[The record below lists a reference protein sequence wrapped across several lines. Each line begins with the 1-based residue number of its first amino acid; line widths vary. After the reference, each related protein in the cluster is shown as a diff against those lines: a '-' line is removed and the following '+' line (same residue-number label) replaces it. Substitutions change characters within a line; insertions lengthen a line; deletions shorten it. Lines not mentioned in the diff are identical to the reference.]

1 MPLISD
7 DGLLSAC
14 PPAETHK
21 FYFCPDMEPDECW
34 LFKQWD
40 TRKDK
45 GARVCFHSAVHDPFH
60 DMDGIESISGLE
72 GRLRSHTVSR
82 MPTRRSLECRLV
94 MTFPSAEH
102 STAKL
107 QCGAREC
114 NLRNICDAPSSKCDL
129 WDH

>member
-60 DMDGIESISGLE
+60 DMA
-72 GRLRSHTVSR
+72 LRA
-82 MPTRRSLECRLV
+82 
-94 MTFPSAEH
+94 SAGWKVA
-102 STAKL
+102 SAATL
-107 QCGAREC
+107 
-114 NLRNICDAPSSKCDL
+114 
-129 WDH
+129 